1 MSGGGEG
8 MSKHTPGPWIYGE
21 DSNGEWYFTSSDNPY
36 CRIGLVC
43 NNGDVKTREMT
54 RRIVACVNACEGIS
68 TEALEHRGHLL
79 QAEDSII
86 KRLSAEHA
94 ELLAAAKLTIDLY
107 DSENDPSRTTFSEIV
122 EMYCASDNAL
132 RAAIAKA
139 GGKE

>member
-1 MSGGGEG
+1 MRLADWMESGPPPTDEV
-8 MSKHTPGPWIYGE
+8 
-21 DSNGEWYFTSSDNPY
+21 F
-36 CRIGLVC
+36 CA
-43 NNGDVKTREMT
+43 DVAAEL
-54 RRIVACVNACEGIS
+54 RRLYWDELRVR
-68 TEALEHRGHLL
+68 EHRDILA
-79 QAEDSII
+79 AEIT
-86 KRLSAEHA
+86 KLHAEHA